1 MASSQVETVSTGAD
15 KAKLVAAGALV
26 LGALVAFYF
35 LSSRGSLAQ
44 WSALIVCLVAAVA
57 VFTTTETGRQLIA
70 FGRDAWREVKKV
82 VWPTRKEATQVTL
95 YVFAFV
101 VVMALFLWLT
111 DKTLEWVFY
120 DLILGWRK

>member
-57 VFTTTETGRQLIA
+57 VFTTSESGRPLIA
-70 FGRDAWREVKKV
+70 FGRDAWREV
-82 VWPTRKEATQVTL
+82 
-95 YVFAFV
+95 
-101 VVMALFLWLT
+101 
-111 DKTLEWVFY
+111 
-120 DLILGWRK
+120 